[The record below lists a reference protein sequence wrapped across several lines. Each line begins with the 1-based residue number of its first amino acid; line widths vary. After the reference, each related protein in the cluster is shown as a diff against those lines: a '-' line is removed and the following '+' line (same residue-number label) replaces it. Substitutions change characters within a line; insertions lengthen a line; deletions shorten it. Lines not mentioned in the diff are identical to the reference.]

1 MISNRVSKGLLALT
15 AAAVALPAMAADDR
29 VSSTR
34 GFHGNVL
41 LGAGYVDL
49 ESNLVAGNDLIDA
62 KSKTIQSVNQS
73 PDSNDAAFP
82 VVSGEVNYSF
92 GNGWEAFF
100 GGNIED
106 YVTMDFATR
115 LGVRKDWDG
124 VGVTGLSA
132 VFSGLPADVYEDPYL
147 VGVPRSTTERDSTG
161 VRFDWWRILDSN
173 FFFQFQ
179 TRKIDVD
186 TERSGTDPALGLT
199 ASEISLLRR
208 DGDDSR
214 YTLGYRWQNGD
225 HLFQPEISFGEDDR
239 DGDAVGGDVA
249 GGKLTYS
256 YFATDWTLVASGS
269 FRSKDYDA
277 ANPVYDKKTDS
288 DEYAVALSGF
298 YKVGWGDGN
307 WQLFGSMAYGDS
319 DSDVDFHDAS
329 VFSASLGVAY
339 FFGKR

>member
-1 MISNRVSKGLLALT
+1 
-15 AAAVALPAMAADDR
+15 MAADDR

-34 GFHGNVL
+34 GFHGNIL
-41 LGAGYVDL
+41 LGAGYIDL
-49 ESNLVAGNDLIDA
+49 ESNLVAGNDLVDA
-62 KSKTIQSVNQS
+62 KSRTIQSVNQS
-73 PDSNDAAFP
+73 PDSNDTAFP

-106 YVTMDFATR
+106 YVSMDFATR

-147 VGVPRSTTERDSTG
+147 VGAPRRTTERDSTG

-179 TRKIDVD
+179 TRSIDID
-186 TERSGTDPALGLT
+186 TERSGAALLAADELT
-199 ASEISLLRR
+199 EADVRLLRR

-214 YTLGYRWQNGD
+214 YTLGYRWQNGA
-225 HLFQPEISFGEDDR
+225 HLLQPEVIFGEDDR
-239 DGDAVGGDVA
+239 DGDAVAGDILNA
-249 GGKLTYS
+249 KLTYS
-256 YFATDWTLVASGS
+256 YFATDWTLVTSGTY
-269 FRSKDYDA
+269 FSKDFDK
-277 ANPVYDKKTDS
+277 ANPVYDKKVD
-288 DEYAVALSGF
+288 DDGYALAVSGF

-307 WQLFGSMAYGDS
+307 WQLFGSLVYADN
-319 DSDVDFHDAS
+319 DSDVDFHDTS
-329 VFSASLGVAY
+329 IFSANLGVAY